1 MPVAGRL
8 TAGDDLGHGS
18 ERCPGRMI
26 GDAAWPKGCLLKLLE
41 NEQCE
46 HVNLFEAE

>member
-18 ERCPGRMI
+18 ERLEVI
-26 GDAAWPKGCLLKLLE
+26 GDAAWPKGCLLKFLE